1 MSCGSLRIRWVLG
14 LVGVVGLVISNCA
27 WAMDGETGAVGISGS
42 GSAIACPQYGEIAG
56 QAIFYPDSAE
66 SNDAGPNGAEAS
78 PVDPITINLEIA
90 KTIPQQR
97 CGLMFRDRLPDDRGM
112 GFPFDPPAPVSF
124 WMKNVPVA
132 LDMVFLTPESDAAGA
147 THRIVGIITAP
158 PCTEDPCPTYGPE
171 SDQVA
176 WVIELAEG
184 RAIAMGLKTGDRVK
198 IQQFDP

>member
-1 MSCGSLRIRWVLG
+1 MYCGSLRIRWVLG

-27 WAMDGETGAVGISGS
+27 WAMDGETGAVGTSMSGS
-42 GSAIACPQYGEIAG
+42 GSGAAIACPQYGDIAG

-66 SNDAGPNGAEAS
+66 SNDADAHQTI
-78 PVDPITINLEIA
+78 PITINLEIA
-90 KTIPQQR
+90 RTIPQQR

-132 LDMVFLTPESDAAGA
+132 LDMVFLTPESDAADA
-147 THRIVGIITAP
+147 TYRITGIITAP

-184 RAIAMGLKTGDRVK
+184 RAIAMGLKTGDRVQ